1 MKKNIAITVA
11 SVAVTAGLIAVAWKL
26 PNKLATKGFN
36 KL

>member
-11 SVAVTAGLIAVAWKL
+11 SIAITAGLIVAVWYV
-26 PNKLATKGFN
+26 PNKLAAKDFS

>member
-11 SVAVTAGLIAVAWKL
+11 SVAVTAGLIAAVWYV
-26 PNKLATKGFN
+26 PNKLAAKGFS